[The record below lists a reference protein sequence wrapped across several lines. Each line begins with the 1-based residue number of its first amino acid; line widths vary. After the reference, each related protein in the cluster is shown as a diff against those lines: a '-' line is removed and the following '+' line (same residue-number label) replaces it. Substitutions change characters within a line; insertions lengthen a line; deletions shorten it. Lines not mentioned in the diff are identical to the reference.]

1 MVKKPDEI
9 HIEPGAV
16 NMSPTKYGRCACTI
30 KDERAARK
38 VCSMLIRALELLKAD
53 ILLQS
58 GFMATCGMATV
69 SL

>member
-9 HIEPGAV
+9 HTEPGAV

-38 VCSMLIRALELLKAD
+38 VCSM
-53 ILLQS
+53 
-58 GFMATCGMATV
+58 
-69 SL
+69 